1 MTEKK
6 FPETIRKTTNIDCL
20 SGKQLEVIEGYC
32 EDCYF
37 LGTLC
42 FEDNVFDIR
51 GECYSE
57 DRKDNEEVCFIKLI
71 EE

>member
-1 MTEKK
+1 MERKK
-6 FPETIRKTTNIDCL
+6 
-20 SGKQLEVIEGYC
+20 G
-32 EDCYF
+32 CYF

-42 FEDNVFDIR
+42 FEDHVLDIR

>member
-1 MTEKK
+1 ME
-6 FPETIRKTTNIDCL
+6 RKIGEVFTFD
-20 SGKQLEVIEGYC
+20 GKQLEVIDGYC
-32 EDCYF
+32 EGCYF

-42 FEDNVFDIR
+42 FEDHVLDIR

>member
-1 MTEKK
+1 ME
-6 FPETIRKTTNIDCL
+6 RKIGEVFTFDGNQI
-20 SGKQLEVIEGYC
+20 EVIEGYC
-32 EDCYF
+32 EGCYF

-42 FEDNVFDIR
+42 FEDHVFDIR

>member
-1 MTEKK
+1 ME
-6 FPETIRKTTNIDCL
+6 RKIGDVVTFD
-20 SGKQLEVIEGYC
+20 GKQLEVIEGYC